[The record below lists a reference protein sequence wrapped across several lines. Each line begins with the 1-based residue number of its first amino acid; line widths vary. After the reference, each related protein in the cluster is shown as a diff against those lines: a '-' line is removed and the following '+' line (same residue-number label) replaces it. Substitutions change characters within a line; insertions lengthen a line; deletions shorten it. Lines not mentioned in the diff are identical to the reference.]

1 LKGKKEERMGVSR
14 RNVTVLV
21 ALVAV
26 LALAIPVLARAS
38 RTAITLTDACQLA
51 GTKIPPGEYVMVV
64 DGNKVTLLHND
75 KVVATA
81 TGEWKKAD
89 GKFHDS
95 GFACNS
101 EGRVVQVRVE
111 GRDSY
116 LEIG

>member
-1 LKGKKEERMGVSR
+1 MGVSR
-14 RNVTVLV
+14 RNFVAFV
-21 ALVAV
+21 ALVAA
-26 LALAIPVLARAS
+26 LALAIPVFARAS
-38 RTAITLTDACQLA
+38 RTTITLTDACQLA
-51 GTKIPPGEYVMVV
+51 GTKLPPGEYVMVV
-64 DGNKVTLLHND
+64 DGNKVTVYHNN
-75 KVVATA
+75 KVVVTA

-116 LEIG
+116 LEIS